1 MTTHRRSDAEHE
13 KGGWQEP
20 PKKRVRRSLEQST
33 CRQESGES
41 EESGSSASTPAGGA
55 GGGAGAAAACTPT
68 HAHSSQV
75 KAAQEQPCVA
85 TAKCSAAVQT
95 SSAACESS
103 TASSC
108 AGRGTAAAA
117 TGRVQDHKTCTTT
130 ATSAT
135 AATTTAT
142 HTASPTATNTAAT
155 TAIGSLHGSSCA
167 TAPTICVQLMPVSS
181 ATHYTDAKSI
191 ASAAMPL
198 AIPKRVWMCARKE
211 PSASYSR
218 IGKYAWAFAIKNPCA
233 RAVLTR

>member
-20 PKKRVRRSLEQST
+20 PKKRVRRSLKQST
-33 CRQESGES
+33 CRQEPGES

-55 GGGAGAAAACTPT
+55 GGGAGAAVACTR
-68 HAHSSQV
+68 AHSSQV
-75 KAAQEQPCVA
+75 QAAQEQPCVA

-117 TGRVQDHKTCTTT
+117 TGRVQDNNTCTTT

-135 AATTTAT
+135 AATAT
-142 HTASPTATNTAAT
+142 HTASPTATNAAAT
-155 TAIGSLHGSSCA
+155 TAIVSLHGSSCA
-167 TAPTICVQLMPVSS
+167 TAPTICVQLVPVSS
-181 ATHYTDAKSI
+181 ATPHYTDAKSI

-218 IGKYAWAFAIKNPCA
+218 IGKYAWAFAIKHPCA